1 MIDTDKYE
9 GHTPAPWMNLG
20 SDANSLLMQDA
31 PLLLA
36 EVKRLHYWDEEMDKV
51 IATLDEH
58 NWAPSDG
65 DVHEIVTHLLTEV
78 KRLREENR
86 ELEEFLNGSHH
97 ANQSYIR
104 RLLRAQKWAYK
115 QVLHNDS
122 LMMDYDDYVWGEEE

>member
-1 MIDTDKYE
+1 MIDIKIHEDTVSTVNEFLVSNEQFGDDWREEKT
-9 GHTPAPWMNLG
+9 GLN
-20 SDANSLLMQDA
+20 D
-31 PLLLA
+31 LLA
-36 EVKRLHYWDEEMDKV
+36 
-51 IATLDEH
+51 
-58 NWAPSDG
+58 
-65 DVHEIVTHLLTEV
+65 EV

-86 ELEEFLNGSHH
+86 ELEEFLNGSHR